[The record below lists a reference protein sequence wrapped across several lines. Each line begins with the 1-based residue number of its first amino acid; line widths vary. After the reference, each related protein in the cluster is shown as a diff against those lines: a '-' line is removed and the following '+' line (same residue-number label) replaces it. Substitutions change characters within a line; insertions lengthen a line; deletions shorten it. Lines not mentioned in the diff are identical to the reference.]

1 LNSFFIII
9 TATKNQPN
17 IILLKFIFIITI
29 DIKIL
34 IIITATAIANNH
46 FIKQYILKSIIINY
60 CYYYFIIITIII
72 KIINFMKQPN
82 L

>member
-9 TATKNQPN
+9 TTTKNHPN

-46 FIKQYILKSIIINY
+46 FIKQYIPKSIINY

-72 KIINFMKQPN
+72 KTINFMKQPN